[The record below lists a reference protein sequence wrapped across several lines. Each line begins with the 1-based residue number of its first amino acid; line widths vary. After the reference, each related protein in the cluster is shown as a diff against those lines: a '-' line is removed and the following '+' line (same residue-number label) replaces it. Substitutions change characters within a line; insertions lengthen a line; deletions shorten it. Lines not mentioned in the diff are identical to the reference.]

1 MALYPVHGQ
10 PHGQFPA
17 PIYAT
22 LTVAFKAGFAF
33 ALWRMLGERRTYVGL
48 QPAARLVSKATCV
61 CKCLR
66 MLDLL
71 ESVREV
77 SESPMQAETPNQ
89 QAATVPETS
98 EIASAGDSTP
108 VKKQHGGKRSGA
120 GRKPNLVKRLIGRL
134 APLSAGQ
141 ILEGI
146 DVEGTIAEIMKK
158 GSLSLKQRTLADLM
172 DRAWGRPAQAV
183 NVSGAVL
190 HAHWTPGKYSHLT
203 DEEFAKL
210 AELSAKALNP
220 TVPETSQNAPQNQIE
235 SKPAIEAEIVDS
247 GTIEA

>member
-1 MALYPVHGQ
+1 MQTEAQVPQ
-10 PHGQFPA
+10 AIPA
-17 PIYAT
+17 PDT
-22 LTVAFKAGFAF
+22 
-33 ALWRMLGERRTYVGL
+33 
-48 QPAARLVSKATCV
+48 
-61 CKCLR
+61 
-66 MLDLL
+66 
-71 ESVREV
+71 RETA
-77 SESPMQAETPNQ
+77 P
-89 QAATVPETS
+89 
-98 EIASAGDSTP
+98 AGDSTP
-108 VKKQHGGKRSGA
+108 IKKQHGGKRPGA

-134 APLSAGQ
+134 SPVSADQ

-183 NVSGAVL
+183 SVSGAVV

-220 TVPETSQNAPQNQIE
+220 AVSAALPDAPQNQTE
-235 SKPAIEAEIVDS
+235 SKPAIEVVDVES
-247 GTIEA
+247 DAVTGG